1 VHPELASEQ
10 AYVDHAYACL
20 EEMRRQ
26 VERAGEA
33 AIGET
38 EALVLEAWAAKR
50 LITFEDAERGLCF
63 GRLDLDGVIRPLY
76 VGRRWVH
83 EEQTPIV
90 VNWQAPAARAF
101 YTATVAEPQGV
112 ALRRRF
118 RTDGR
123 RLLDLYDEPLDGSAG
138 DVVHGVADILL
149 EELERSRDEHM
160 RDIVATI
167 QADQYRLITR
177 EPEGVLVIQ
186 GGPGTGK
193 TAVGLHRASWLL
205 YTYRRELERSGVLVV
220 GPNPVFMDY
229 VSHVLPM
236 LGEERVEQRAVNEL
250 VNGIEA
256 VRLEPE
262 EVVRLKA
269 DARMARVIAAAVRKL
284 PQLPDELLAIRLE
297 GVELRLAPE
306 EVAGLIGDAQAEST
320 DHAAGRERLRMKIV
334 RAFYERYTARLGNAA
349 YHSFD
354 DIESTLRSGGFLTR
368 TLNALWPRPKAEQLV
383 RRLLTNDEQ
392 LAAAADG
399 VLDGN
404 EQRLLLSHRGRGW
417 SDADLALLDEA
428 RALLDGAEPA
438 RGHLI
443 VDEAQDLTPMQLRM
457 LARRS
462 SGAVTILGDIA
473 QSSGP
478 VAYTGWDELVRLLA
492 PDVSPTVEELR
503 LAYRV
508 PAEVMELALPL
519 LPLIAPAVTPP
530 IAYRSGDEPPRLVRA
545 EPGRVVAT
553 AVREAG
559 LEALRDGRTGLIAP
573 DEILAEIEPLLP
585 HPETAFDELSSP
597 IQALTPRAAKGLE
610 FDRVVL
616 VEPGVIA
623 RGGLEGLRALYVA
636 LTRATKTLV
645 VVHAEPLPAEL
656 RPGWKEGTGFS
667 LSPGLTPAPPEGT
680 GQAEA

>member
-1 VHPELASEQ
+1 VTAAHPELASEQ

-20 EEMRRQ
+20 EDMRRQ

-33 AIGET
+33 GIGEV

-50 LITFEDAERGLCF
+50 LVTFEDAERGLCF
-63 GRLDLDGVIRPLY
+63 GRLDLDGVVRPLY

-83 EEQTPIV
+83 EDQTPLV

-118 RTDGR
+118 RAQGR

-167 QADQYRLITR
+167 QSDQYRLITR
-177 EPEGVLVIQ
+177 EPDGVLVVQ

-229 VSHVLPM
+229 ISHVLPM
-236 LGEERVEQRAVNEL
+236 LGEERVEQRAVTEL
-250 VNGIEA
+250 ADGVEA
-256 VRLEPE
+256 RRHDAPE
-262 EVVRLKA
+262 VARLKA
-269 DARMARVIAAAVRKL
+269 DPRLAGVLAAAVRAL
-284 PQLPDELLAIRLE
+284 PRPPEQLLAVRLE
-297 GVELRLAPE
+297 GVELRLSADRVGE
-306 EVAGLIGDAQAEST
+306 LVAEARTESPT
-320 DHAAGRERLRMKIV
+320 YAGGRERLRMKLV
-334 RAFYERYTARLGNAA
+334 RAFYERYTARLGATA

-354 DIESTLRSGGFLTR
+354 DIEAALRTGGFLNR
-368 TLNALWPRPKAEQLV
+368 TLGELWPKAKAEQLV
-383 RRLLTNDEQ
+383 RRLLSSAEE
-392 LAAAADG
+392 LAAAAG
-399 VLDGN
+399 GILDGD
-404 EQRLLLSHRGRGW
+404 EQRLLLSGRAKGW
-417 SDADLALLDEA
+417 SEADLALVDEA
-428 RALLDGAEPA
+428 RALLDGPG
-438 RGHLI
+438 RPHGHLI

-462 SGAVTILGDIA
+462 TGRITILGDIA
-473 QSSGP
+473 QAAGP
-478 VAYTGWDELVRLLA
+478 VEYHRWDDLLPHLA
-492 PDVSPTVEELR
+492 PDARVEVEELR

-519 LPLIAPAVTPP
+519 LPLIAPDVAPP
-530 IAYRSGDEPPRLVRA
+530 IAYRGGDEPPRFVETGTEHL
-545 EPGRVVAT
+545 VAT

-559 LEALRDGRTGLIAP
+559 REALRDGRTGLIAP
-573 DEILAEIEPLLP
+573 AEILERIEPLLP
-585 HPETAFDELSSP
+585 HPDTAFDELGPP

-616 VEPGVIA
+616 VEPAQIA
-623 RGGLEGLRALYVA
+623 AGGIEGLRALYVA
-636 LTRATKTLV
+636 LTRTTKTLV
-645 VVHAEPLPAEL
+645 VVHARPLPPPL
-656 RPGWKEGTGFS
+656 
-667 LSPGLTPAPPEGT
+667 LPA
-680 GQAEA
+680 

>member
-1 VHPELASEQ
+1 MHPELESEQ

-20 EEMRRQ
+20 EQMRRQ

-33 AIGET
+33 AIGEV

-50 LITFEDAERGLCF
+50 LVTFEDAERGLCF
-63 GRLDLDGVIRPLY
+63 GRLDLDGVVRPLY

-118 RTDGR
+118 RAEGR

-149 EELERSRDEHM
+149 EELERSRNEHM

-229 VSHVLPM
+229 ISHVLPM

-250 VNGIEA
+250 VDGIEA
-256 VRLEPE
+256 VRTEAA
-262 EVVRLKA
+262 EVARLKGDSRLA
-269 DARMARVIAAAVRKL
+269 HVIAAAVRAL
-284 PQLPDELLAIRLE
+284 PRPPEELLAIRLE
-297 GVELRLAPE
+297 GVELRLSPD
-306 EVAGLIGDAQAEST
+306 EVGRLIGEAQAESP
-320 DHAAGRERLRMKIV
+320 DHDAGRERLRMKLV

-349 YHSFD
+349 YHSFE
-354 DIESTLRSGGFLTR
+354 DIEATLRSGGFLNR
-368 TLNALWPRPKAEQLV
+368 TLNALWPRARPHQLL
-383 RRLLTNDEQ
+383 RRLLTSPEQ

-399 VLDGN
+399 ILDEE
-404 EQRLLLSHRGRGW
+404 EQRLLLSSRGQAW
-417 SDADLALLDEA
+417 SEGDLPLLDEA
-428 RALLDGAEPA
+428 RALIEGPGRV

-443 VDEAQDLTPMQLRM
+443 VDEAQDLTPMELRM

-478 VAYTGWDELVRLLA
+478 ISYTGWNDLVRCLA
-492 PDVSPTVEELR
+492 PDVSPMVEELR

-519 LPLIAPAVTPP
+519 LPLIAPDVAPP
-530 IAYRSGDEPPRLVRA
+530 IAYRAGDEPPRFVRA
-545 EPGRVVAT
+545 ERDRLVST

-559 LEALRDGRTGLIAP
+559 REALREGRTGLIAP
-573 DEILAEIEPLLP
+573 EATLAEIEPLLP
-585 HPETAFDELSSP
+585 RPGTAFDELSSP
-597 IQALTPRAAKGLE
+597 IQALAPRAAKGLE

-616 VEPGVIA
+616 VEPAEIATGGV
-623 RGGLEGLRALYVA
+623 EGLRALYVA

-645 VVHAEPLPAEL
+645 VVHARDLPAEL
-656 RPGWKEGTGFS
+656 QADLQGQ
-667 LSPGLTPAPPEGT
+667 TPSGS
-680 GQAEA
+680 

>member
-1 VHPELASEQ
+1 MHPELESEQ

-20 EEMRRQ
+20 DQVRRQ

-33 AIGET
+33 GIGEI

-50 LITFEDAERGLCF
+50 LVTFEDAERGLCF

-83 EEQTPIV
+83 EHQSPIV
-90 VNWQAPAARAF
+90 VNWQAPAARPF

-118 RTDGR
+118 RAEGR

-177 EPEGVLVIQ
+177 PPEGILVVQ

-205 YTYRRELERSGVLVV
+205 YTYRDQLERSGVLVV

-229 VSHVLPM
+229 ISHVLPM
-236 LGEERVEQRAVNEL
+236 LGEERVEQRAVDEL
-250 VNGIEA
+250 VAG
-256 VRLEPE
+256 
-262 EVVRLKA
+262 
-269 DARMARVIAAAVRKL
+269 AAAVRRDETEVARLKGDPRIADVIAACVRAL
-284 PQLPDELLAIRLE
+284 PRPPDDLLAVRLE
-297 GVELRLAPE
+297 GVELRLGPEQVATLVAEAQSEAP
-306 EVAGLIGDAQAEST
+306 
-320 DHAAGRERLRMKIV
+320 DHAAGRERFRMKLV
-334 RAFYERYTARLGNAA
+334 RAFYDRYTARLGVAA

-354 DIESTLRSGGFLTR
+354 EIEAALRTGGFLNR
-368 TLNALWPRPKAEQLV
+368 TLSAVWPRPRAEQLV
-383 RRLLTNDEQ
+383 RRLLTNGDE

-399 VLDGN
+399 ILDGD
-404 EQRLLLSHRGRGW
+404 EQLLLRSGRGRGW
-417 SDADLALLDEA
+417 SDADLPLLDEA
-428 RALLDGAEPA
+428 GALLDGAGRPH
-438 RGHLI
+438 GHLI

-478 VAYTGWDELVRLLA
+478 ISYRSWNDLVRSLA
-492 PDVSPTVEELR
+492 PGQAPTVEELR

-519 LPLIAPAVTPP
+519 LPLIAPNVAPP
-530 IAYRSGDEPPRLVRA
+530 IAYRSGDEPPRFVRVGA
-545 EPGRVVAT
+545 GEVVAT

-559 LEALRDGRTGLIAP
+559 REALRDGRTGLIAP
-573 DEILAEIEPLLP
+573 REILTEIEPLLP
-585 HPETAFDELSSP
+585 HPDSAFDELASP

-616 VEPGVIA
+616 VEPAQIATGGVD
-623 RGGLEGLRALYVA
+623 GLRALYVA

-645 VVHAEPLPAEL
+645 VVHAEQLPPQL
-656 RPGWKEGTGFS
+656 RPR
-667 LSPGLTPAPPEGT
+667 
-680 GQAEA
+680 